1 MNKIYGNI
9 LPMKNVFTNFTESY
23 WLVFSIVLLVAFKIP
38 ASHAVEVKDLYVAK
52 VASASQSRNDRNSAL
67 REALQVVLVKVGGH
81 KSVLAH
87 QAIKKNIRQYNNF
100 VTNYSYERNNG
111 EQFLRASFD
120 ANKINN
126 LFINANLPIWGSLR
140 PQVVLWLVN
149 EEGFARQ
156 LLLDNDTSN
165 LALVIEQFS
174 AQRGLPI
181 TLPKQYLN
189 NTDTLSIPDIWG
201 RFQGP
206 IAQASIQ
213 YLAEAVVIVRIS
225 DTTLLT
231 EEQILDTDNCQ
242 LLCQPAIALDWS
254 FISTTN
260 PDDVQHFSERYY
272 GVDRSN
278 LLVEA
283 LGDITDDIY
292 QRYALTTNENNQ
304 FEMDIANVS
313 SLARYVEITNF
324 LQQLSSVKSV
334 KLVNAI
340 GATRR
345 FQLNLLGS
353 EQALLA
359 SLKLNSMLKQRVDP
373 LDPNVVQGV
382 PLFYWEQP

>member
-1 MNKIYGNI
+1 
-9 LPMKNVFTNFTESY
+9 MKNVFTNFTESY

-181 TLPKQYLN
+181 TLPKQYLS